1 MTGLLIA
8 FASLNRQDPS
18 PGPLIAFA
26 SLNRQDG

>member
-8 FASLNRQDPS
+8 FASLNRQGPS
-18 PGPLIAFA
+18 PGLLIAFA